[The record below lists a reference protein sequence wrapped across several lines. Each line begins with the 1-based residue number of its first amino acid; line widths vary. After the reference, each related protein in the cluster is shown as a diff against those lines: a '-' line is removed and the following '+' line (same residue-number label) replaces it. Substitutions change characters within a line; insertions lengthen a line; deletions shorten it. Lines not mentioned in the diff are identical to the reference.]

1 MVDVMKILLIHDYAT
16 PSFGAENQV
25 LALRDGLRRR
35 GHDARLFASRARPAV
50 KRDVLADYVCLG
62 TASRLQ
68 TILQTANPWAYLGLR
83 GILQGFRPH
92 VVHVRMFLT
101 QLSPLILPL
110 LRKIPSIY
118 HVVSYRPIC
127 PMSNKMAPDG
137 KVCRVPAGTA
147 CYHLCLP
154 LRSFIFQIP
163 ELWLWRRWR
172 KAFDLVVA
180 NSHALM
186 HELQRHGIETD
197 QVIWNPVPEVDSP
210 RPPLS
215 PPPTVAF
222 AGRMDRGKG
231 ADLLLKAFSR
241 LSKKIPEARLILAGD
256 GPDLGDLKT
265 LASELGL
272 SRRAVFTGHLLRR
285 DMERLFQTA
294 WVQAVPT
301 RCMEAFGN
309 VAAEAIMRGTAV
321 VASEIG
327 GLSEIVQGGTTGLLI
342 PPGDVDALTD
352 ALAVF
357 LQDREMAERMGR
369 AGRAFALRHF
379 DPEAYLDRIIGL
391 YETLIRSATG

>member
-1 MVDVMKILLIHDYAT
+1 MKILLIHDYAT

-35 GHDARLFASRARPAV
+35 GHDARLFASSARPAV
-50 KRDVLADYVCLG
+50 KREVLADYVCFG

-68 TILQTANPWAYLGLR
+68 TIFQAINPWAFFALHRVLR
-83 GILQGFRPH
+83 EFRPD

-127 PMSNKMAPDG
+127 PMSNKMSPDG
-137 KVCRVPAGTA
+137 RVCRHPAGTV
-147 CYHLCLP
+147 CYHRCLP

-163 ELWLWRRWR
+163 ELWLWKRWR
-172 KAFDLVVA
+172 KAFDLIVV
-180 NSHALM
+180 NSHSLM
-186 HELQRHGIETD
+186 HELQRQRIEPA
-197 QVIWNPVPEVDSP
+197 QVIWNPVPMMDSP
-210 RPPLS
+210 RRPLS
-215 PPPTVAF
+215 PPPVVAF
-222 AGRMDRGKG
+222 AGRMDSGKG

-241 LSKKIPEARLILAGD
+241 LLKKIPEARLILAGD
-256 GPDLGDLKT
+256 GPDLRELKT

-272 SRRAVFTGHLLRR
+272 SKRAVFTGHLLRG
-285 DMERLFQTA
+285 DMERLFQAA

-309 VAAEAIMRGTAV
+309 VAAEAMMRGTAV

-327 GLSEIVQGGTTGLLI
+327 GLSEIVQGGTTGLLV
-342 PPGDVDALTD
+342 PPGDVDALT
-352 ALAVF
+352 AAMAVF
-357 LQDREMAERMGR
+357 LQDLELAERMGR
-369 AGRAFALRHF
+369 AGRAFALKHF

-391 YETLIRSATG
+391 YQTLIKSAAS